1 MIGKMQE
8 NKELSTAW
16 DFVENTGRS
25 IFLTGKAGTGK
36 TTFLKMV
43 VERSRKR
50 PIVVAPTGVAA
61 INAGGVTIHS
71 FFQLPF
77 SPFVPGAKVE
87 SKFDFGREKRKI
99 IASIDLL
106 IIDEISMVRADL
118 LDAIDA
124 VLRRFRDHYQP
135 FGGVQLLMI
144 GDLAQLTPVVTPED
158 EQVLK
163 PYYDTPYFFGSKALQ
178 QIDYV
183 TIQLEQVYRQQD
195 MSFVEVL
202 NQIRSGHPS
211 QEALDRLNSRVVANS
226 QLSTFNS
233 QQNHA
238 IRLTTHNHLAN
249 FYNES
254 ELQKLPGRSFMF
266 RAEVKGTFPDYSYP
280 TAETLVLKQGAQVMF
295 IKNDPSADHRFYN
308 GRIGRV
314 TTISDKGLSVFCEG
328 DDEAIEVEPME
339 WENTHYTL
347 NEQSREI
354 EAEVQGTFRQLP
366 LRLAWAITIHK
377 SQGLTFDRAI
387 IDANQSF
394 APGQVYVALSR
405 CRTLEGLQLV
415 SPLQQRAIINDE
427 AVDAYISQQE
437 SEAQR
442 SIGQLPLLKQEYERY
457 LLLQLFDFRPL
468 LYQQE
473 SMVRIFT
480 EFFYHSQ
487 ASLKQLH
494 DQAFIDLRQKVV
506 EVASKWQQK
515 IQTMPI
521 EQLRNADF
529 LERVRRSASYFAD
542 TLNGILA
549 KPLALTAKVETNNK
563 QAARRLANLLPDER
577 QTWLSR
583 RYLLTKMAEQGY
595 TVSTYL
601 REKQM
606 SMLDALD
613 ADAPRRNGRNAS
625 AKGKKKTKES
635 QVPKEPKPKT
645 WEVSLALYR
654 QGMKL
659 EEIARERSLTQ
670 GTVMNH
676 LARYLATGE
685 VAIDDLVPP
694 DHQRDIAAVIQRI
707 GTAEGTTA
715 IKELCPPDITYDEIR
730 LMLALP

>member
-1 MIGKMQE
+1 ME
-8 NKELSTAW
+8 HNKELLTAW

-36 TTFLKMV
+36 TTFLKNV
-43 VERSRKR
+43 FEKSSKR

-77 SPFVPGAKVE
+77 SPYVPGAKVE
-87 SKFDFGREKRKI
+87 SKFDFSREKRKI

-118 LDAIDA
+118 LDAVDN

-158 EQVLK
+158 EQVLR

-183 TIQLEQVYRQQD
+183 TIQLEHVYRQQD
-195 MSFVEVL
+195 TSFIEIL
-202 NQIRSGHPS
+202 NQIRDGHPS
-211 QEALDRLNSRVVANS
+211 QEVLDKLNARANS
-226 QLSTFNS
+226 QLSTLNS
-233 QQNHA
+233 QLNNA
-238 IRLTTHNHLAN
+238 IRLTTHNNLAN

-254 ELQKLPGRSFMF
+254 ELQKLPGRAFQY

-295 IKNDPSADHRFYN
+295 VKNDPSGEHKYYN

-314 TTISDKGLSVFCEG
+314 HEIAQNRLTVYCEG
-328 DDEAIEVEPME
+328 DSEAIEVEPLE
-339 WENTHYTL
+339 WENTRYTL
-347 NEQSREI
+347 NEKTREI
-354 EAEVQGTFRQLP
+354 EAEVQGTFKQLP

-405 CRTLEGLQLV
+405 CRTLEGLVLA
-415 SPLQQRAIINDE
+415 SPLTARAIINDE
-427 AVDAYISQQE
+427 RVDNYIAQQE
-437 SEAQR
+437 AEAQR
-442 SIGQLPLLKQEYERY
+442 SIEQLPVLKQEYERY

-473 SMVRIFT
+473 TMVRIFA
-480 EFFYHSQ
+480 EYFYHSH

-494 DQAFIDLRQKVV
+494 DQALLDLRQKVID
-506 EVASKWQQK
+506 VAVKWQQK
-515 IQTMPI
+515 IQSLPY
-521 EQLRNADF
+521 EALRKEDF
-529 LERVRRSASYFAD
+529 LDRVKRSAEYFAD
-542 TLNGILA
+542 TLHAILA
-549 KPLALTAKVETNNK
+549 KPLELTAKVETGNK
-563 QAARRLANLLPDER
+563 QAARRLSNALPDER

-583 RYLLTKMAEQGY
+583 RYLLTKIADLGY
-595 TVSTYL
+595 TVSIYL
-601 REKQM
+601 KEKQH
-606 SMLDALD
+606 SMLDALEE
-613 ADAPRRNGRNAS
+613 G
-625 AKGKKKTKES
+625 EI
-635 QVPKEPKPKT
+635 KPK
-645 WEVSLALYR
+645 R
-654 QGMKL
+654 QRKP
-659 EEIARERSLTQ
+659 R
-670 GTVMNH
+670 
-676 LARYLATGE
+676 
-685 VAIDDLVPP
+685 
-694 DHQRDIAAVIQRI
+694 
-707 GTAEGTTA
+707 TT
-715 IKELCPPDITYDEIR
+715 KR
-730 LMLALP
+730 KK